1 MSRHLLTGLL
11 LFMISVLIM
20 VVYAITALVP
30 GVLAYFLGMSV
41 ERLQFMLVFIPVVLL
56 MMGLGVAIAYVAYS
70 IVLESRERKTS
81 REEKSKGDE

>member
-1 MSRHLLTGLL
+1 M

-20 VVYAITALVP
+20 AVYAITALVP
-30 GVLAYFLGMSV
+30 GILACFLGMTV
-41 ERLQFMLVFIPVVLL
+41 ERLQFMLVFIPVALL
-56 MMGLGVAIAYVAYS
+56 MMGLAVAIAYVAYS